1 MFNMHRNQY
10 RTDHWPT
17 LMSREVGKDDGTCY
31 ALTFIRSPREQEV
44 WLMFGLNGM
53 WGHSGGYRSAR
64 APEQESWDFPAG
76 TYG

>member
-17 LMSREVGKDDGTCY
+17 LMSREVGKEDGTCY

-44 WLMFGLNGM
+44 W
-53 WGHSGGYRSAR
+53 
-64 APEQESWDFPAG
+64 PERHVGAFRRVPQRTRP
-76 TYG
+76 